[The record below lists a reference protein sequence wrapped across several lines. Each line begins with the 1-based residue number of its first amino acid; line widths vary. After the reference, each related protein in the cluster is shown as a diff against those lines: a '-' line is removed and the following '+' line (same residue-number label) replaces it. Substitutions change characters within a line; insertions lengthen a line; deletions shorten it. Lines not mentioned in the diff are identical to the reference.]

1 MDRAVIIM
9 KMGRFSKEFTV
20 KDRGRRESSP
30 SRMGI
35 LWKGRSMIVIVKSL
49 DNTDIGVGIGM
60 RVVL

>member
-1 MDRAVIIM
+1 M